1 MTRTRSYRIFW
12 DKKKFFWKGPP
23 LRTILQLVMPH
34 QPLKLNADDMYFL
47 TDEELA
53 PWLKFR
59 NTFAF
64 AFGHHFFTEPRMLFC
79 LGAVHMCKHFIEEKE
94 CGRASMFDLTL
105 SHSATDFKSIYEQN
119 YGTALVWEAWF
130 LHGCVIV
137 RFAISPLFEGFVLAG
152 YKGLLPN
159 SMNRISSTMHL
170 GPVAESKRADK
181 AGTHQHSGWFLTNI
195 HNI

>member
-47 TDEELA
+47 TDEEL
-53 PWLKFR
+53 
-59 NTFAF
+59 
-64 AFGHHFFTEPRMLFC
+64 
-79 LGAVHMCKHFIEEKE
+79 EKE

-119 YGTALVWEAWF
+119 YGTALVWDLSQNPSEQTKR
-130 LHGCVIV
+130 GRTSTVDG
-137 RFAISPLFEGFVLAG
+137 S
-152 YKGLLPN
+152 LPTFTT
-159 SMNRISSTMHL
+159 S
-170 GPVAESKRADK
+170 
-181 AGTHQHSGWFLTNI
+181 
-195 HNI
+195 